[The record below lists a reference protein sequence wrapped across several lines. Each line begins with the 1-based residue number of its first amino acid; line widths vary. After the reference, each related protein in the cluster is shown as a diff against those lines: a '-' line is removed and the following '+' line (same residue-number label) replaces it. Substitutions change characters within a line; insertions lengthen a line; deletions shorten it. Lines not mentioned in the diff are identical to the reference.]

1 MNKKFTSNLYAKLST
16 KFLLGKESFILKSK
30 RIHGNRYDYSK
41 VEYNGN
47 KVKVI
52 IICPTHNKE
61 FLITPNHHMRGKKC
75 VDYPKIRGIVIHG
88 TNVTTIDSQT
98 PNAALIK
105 IKSAIKN
112 SAKEV

>member
-61 FLITPNHHMRGKKC
+61 FLITPN
-75 VDYPKIRGIVIHG
+75 
-88 TNVTTIDSQT
+88 
-98 PNAALIK
+98 AALIK